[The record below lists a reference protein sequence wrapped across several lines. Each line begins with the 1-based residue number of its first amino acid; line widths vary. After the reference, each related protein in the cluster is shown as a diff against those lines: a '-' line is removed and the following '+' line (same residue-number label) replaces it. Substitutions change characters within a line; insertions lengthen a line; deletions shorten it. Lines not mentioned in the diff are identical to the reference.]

1 MRLCQNPV
9 IASARHKFWIDAA
22 DFEFFESGG
31 GGNKESIFG
40 SIPNRNETPPGK
52 KTTIGDPLRN
62 LSLLFPCDDYNK
74 MRERDWFTLYN
85 YVHGLQDFTTD
96 CAPKK

>member
-1 MRLCQNPV
+1 MTLAKLVTHNQ
-9 IASARHKFWIDAA
+9 
-22 DFEFFESGG
+22 
-31 GGNKESIFG
+31 
-40 SIPNRNETPPGK
+40 
-52 KTTIGDPLRN
+52 IGIVFN

-85 YVHGLQDFTTD
+85 YVHGLQNFTTD